1 MPLKLVDNYIKSGT
15 EHLRGFKGLRCNILK
30 IVGIGK
36 IDFSWNRYIS
46 DLSINAEQRERN

>member
-1 MPLKLVDNYIKSGT
+1 MTLKLVDIYIKCGT
-15 EHLRGFKGLRCNILK
+15 EHFHGFKGLLCNILK